1 MANGIFWQPF
11 RLFHYSYKEEPQVA
25 EVVAVPPLLS
35 GNLAFFFD
43 LDGTLAEIKPHPDQ
57 VYIPAAV
64 RTLLQ
69 KMSAMS
75 DGALALI
82 SGRSMAELDKLAT
95 PFHFPLAGVH
105 GAERRDIND
114 KTHVVTLPAPLVKSL
129 HQELEAAL
137 APWPGTELEAKGMA
151 FALHYRQAPEA
162 EDTIFALA
170 KALTERYP
178 ELALQPGKCVVEL
191 KPLGINKGA
200 AIRTF
205 MQEAP
210 FAGRT
215 PIFIGDDLTDEA
227 GFKQVNA
234 LGGVT
239 IKVGRGDTEAKYR
252 LANVRMVYHWLGK
265 LTHHIEEQQKSD
277 NLRGE
282 DYESL
287 SGSL

>member
-1 MANGIFWQPF
+1 M
-11 RLFHYSYKEEPQVA
+11 A
-25 EVVAVPPLLS
+25 EVVSVPPLLS

-69 KMSAMS
+69 KMSVMS

-114 KTHVVTLPAPLVKSL
+114 KTHVVTLPAPVVKTL
-129 HQELEAAL
+129 QQELSDAL
-137 APWPGTELEAKGMA
+137 ALMPGTELEAKGMA

-162 EDTIFALA
+162 EEAIMWLA
-170 KALTERYP
+170 EKMTKRFP

-191 KPLGINKGA
+191 KPLGIHKGA
-200 AIRTF
+200 AIRAF

-215 PIFIGDDLTDEA
+215 PVFIGDDLTDEA

-239 IKVGRGDTEAKYR
+239 VKVGAGETLATWR

-265 LTHHIEEQQKSD
+265 LTHHIEKQQKTET
-277 NLRGE
+277 LRGE

-287 SGSL
+287 SSSL

>member
-1 MANGIFWQPF
+1 M
-11 RLFHYSYKEEPQVA
+11 A
-25 EVVAVPPLLS
+25 EVVSVPPLVS

-69 KMSAMS
+69 KMSVMS

-114 KTHVVTLPAPLVKSL
+114 KTHVVTLPAPLVKTL
-129 HQELEAAL
+129 QTELSATL
-137 APWPGTELEAKGMA
+137 AQLPGTELESKGMA

-162 EDTIFALA
+162 EEAIFMLA
-170 KALTERYP
+170 KTMTARYP

-200 AIRTF
+200 AIRAF
-205 MQEAP
+205 MQESP
-210 FAGRT
+210 FKGRT
-215 PIFIGDDLTDEA
+215 PVFIGDDLTDEA

-234 LGGVT
+234 MGGLT
-239 IKVGRGDTEAKYR
+239 IKVGVGDTVAQHR

-265 LTHHIEEQQKSD
+265 LTHHIEQQQKTET
-277 NLRGE
+277 LRGE

>member
-1 MANGIFWQPF
+1 M
-11 RLFHYSYKEEPQVA
+11 A
-25 EVVAVPPLLS
+25 EVSSVPPLLS

-69 KMSAMS
+69 KMSVMS
-75 DGALALI
+75 NGALALI

-114 KTHVVTLPAPLVKSL
+114 KTQVVTLPEPVV
-129 HQELEAAL
+129 AAL
-137 APWPGTELEAKGMA
+137 QEHLSEALLQFPGTELEAKGMA
-151 FALHYRQAPEA
+151 FAIHYRHAPEA
-162 EDTIFALA
+162 AEAVLQLA
-170 KALTERYP
+170 QSMTQRYP

-191 KPLGINKGA
+191 KPLGIDKGA
-200 AIRTF
+200 AIRAF
-205 MQEAP
+205 MQEVP

-215 PIFIGDDLTDEA
+215 PVFIGDDLTDEA

-234 LGGVT
+234 LGGLT
-239 IKVGRGDTEAKYR
+239 IKVGGGETIANYR

-265 LTHHIEEQQKSD
+265 LTQHIEQQKSD
-277 NLRGE
+277 ILRGE

-287 SGSL
+287 SSSL

>member
-1 MANGIFWQPF
+1 M
-11 RLFHYSYKEEPQVA
+11 A
-25 EVVAVPPLLS
+25 EVASVPPLLS

-69 KMSAMS
+69 KMSLMS
-75 DGALALI
+75 GGALALI
-82 SGRSMAELDKLAT
+82 SGRSMTELDKLAT

-114 KTHVVTLPAPLVKSL
+114 KTHVVTLPEPVVTAL
-129 HQELEAAL
+129 HQHLSNAL
-137 APWPGTELEAKGMA
+137 LQLPGTELEAKGMA

-162 EDTIFALA
+162 EEAIFELA
-170 KALTERYP
+170 QQMTQRFP

-191 KPLGINKGA
+191 KPLGIDKGA
-200 AIRTF
+200 AIRAF

-239 IKVGRGDTEAKYR
+239 IKVGNGDTIANFR

-265 LTHHIEEQQKSD
+265 LTQHIEQQKSEI
-277 NLRGE
+277 LRGE

>member
-1 MANGIFWQPF
+1 M
-11 RLFHYSYKEEPQVA
+11 A
-25 EVVAVPPLLS
+25 EVSSVPPLFS

-69 KMSAMS
+69 KMSVMS
-75 DGALALI
+75 GGALALI
-82 SGRSMAELDKLAT
+82 SGRSMAELDRLAT

-114 KTHVVTLPAPLVKSL
+114 NTHIVTLPEQVV
-129 HQELEAAL
+129 AAL
-137 APWPGTELEAKGMA
+137 QQQLSTALLAFPGTELEAKGMA
-151 FALHYRQAPEA
+151 FALHYRQAPYA
-162 EDTIFALA
+162 QQAIFALA
-170 KALTERYP
+170 QQMTQRYP

-191 KPLGINKGA
+191 KPLGINKGS
-200 AIRTF
+200 AIRSF

-215 PIFIGDDLTDEA
+215 PVFIGDDLTDEA
-227 GFKQVNA
+227 GFQQVNA

-239 IKVGRGDTEAKYR
+239 IKVGVGETMAKYR
-252 LANVRMVYHWLGK
+252 LANVRMVYHWLGR
-265 LTHHIEEQQKSD
+265 LTQHIEQQKSD
-277 NLRGE
+277 ILRGE
-282 DYESL
+282 GYESL